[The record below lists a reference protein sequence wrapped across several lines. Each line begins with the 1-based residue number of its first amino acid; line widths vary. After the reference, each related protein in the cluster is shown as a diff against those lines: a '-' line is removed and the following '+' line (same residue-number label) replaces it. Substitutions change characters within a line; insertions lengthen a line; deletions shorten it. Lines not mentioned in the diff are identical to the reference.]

1 LSCDTVIEKKQ
12 NKKNDCKNE
21 KKHNTIVFVF
31 CIFCIFA
38 QYFYK
43 NEKKAI
49 SKMQKAEK

>member
-1 LSCDTVIEKKQ
+1 MTAKM
-12 NKKNDCKNE
+12 KKN
-21 KKHNTIVFVF
+21 TTQLFFF